1 MKNNYSFVLLAI
13 AVLALPLFAL
23 AQQKANYH
31 WATKFDISDSD
42 VTDYEGGPLI
52 EMLVDQE
59 GNSYL
64 LGGFQEGLQL
74 DAQTSLEEHPDGIYQ
89 YFLAKYN
96 AKGRLE
102 WYRTIRESE
111 FGLVDVF
118 DMVLD
123 AQGQVLLGGISS
135 ADTTYLGQNDY
146 LTSSCG
152 EDSFCEDLFLV
163 KFSPQGALI
172 STQQISTKAGY
183 FYDLRLN
190 LDLQNNLFLTFF
202 SYRTDSIHI
211 ANQSIKTLAEDA
223 IFTCKLTPLGQ
234 LEWYR
239 QGDQISASLELL
251 DVSAQADGSFW
262 ALGDYEFG
270 DEADFGDG
278 FTLQSLPDIDP
289 FYDQNYLIKHDAKGD
304 IEWLSEINSEILYT
318 RMVAGRN
325 GDIYLVGIYTEV
337 LYYNGR
343 VVLSDIG
350 INPNPDDD
358 YTTFVLKIG
367 SDGQIIWK
375 KQFSQVAP
383 YCYDLVQESSFLN
396 YRSWAVDAAGRLLMP
411 LYYLAYEPT
420 TLEVEGRTIELP
432 ITYSDE
438 EYSMYEWGGLGR
450 IDRLG
455 QMEFLMDF
463 PLDTQNHFY
472 PHFVRP
478 GPNETFYLQGAMY
491 IDTLRLGENS
501 LITEDFISSVLTR
514 FDFSAAQKRPS
525 PADRPFP
532 RPPAPIGESQLQVP
546 VLDQGMA
553 KVFPNPAQERLNIQL
568 KQPISLESLQIRD
581 QLGRILWRSGG
592 SEHFLGAEV
601 EVKHL
606 APGVYVLELFTAQQK
621 LNFQFIKK

>member
-1 MKNNYSFVLLAI
+1 MKNHYYSVLLAI
-13 AVLALPLFAL
+13 VVLALPLFAF
-23 AQQKANYH
+23 AQKKANYH

-52 EMLVDQE
+52 EMLVDQQ

-64 LGGFQEGLQL
+64 LGGFKEGLQL

-102 WYRTIRESE
+102 WYRTIRESNS
-111 FGLVDVF
+111 GLVDVF

-172 STQQISTKAGY
+172 STQQISTEAGY

-190 LDLQNNLFLTFF
+190 LDVQNNLFLTFF

-223 IFTCKLTPLGQ
+223 IFTCKMTPEGQ
-234 LEWYR
+234 LGWYR

-270 DEADFGDG
+270 DEADFGEG

-325 GDIYLVGIYTEV
+325 GDIYLVGIYSEI

-350 INPNPDDD
+350 INPNPEDD

-383 YCYDLVQESSFLN
+383 YCYDLVLEYSFLN
-396 YRSWAVDAAGRLLMP
+396 YRSWAVDATGRLLMP

-420 TLEVEGRTIELP
+420 TLEVEGRTIELH

-463 PLDTQNHFY
+463 PLDAKNHFY

-478 GPNETFYLQGAMY
+478 GPNETLYLQGAMY
-491 IDTLRLGENS
+491 IDTLRLGENR
-501 LITEDFISSVLTR
+501 LVTEDFISSVLTR
-514 FDFSAAQKRPS
+514 FDFSAAQKRLS

-532 RPPAPIGESQLQVP
+532 YPPAPIGESQLQVP
-546 VLDQGMA
+546 LLDQGTA
-553 KVFPNPAQERLNIQL
+553 QLFPNPVQERLNIQL

-581 QLGRILWRSGG
+581 QFGRILWRSGG
-592 SEHFLGAEV
+592 STHFLGAEV
-601 EVKHL
+601 EVQHL
-606 APGVYVLELFTAQQK
+606 APGAYILELFTAQQK

>member
-1 MKNNYSFVLLAI
+1 MKNHYSSVLLAI
-13 AVLALPLFAL
+13 AVLALPLFAF

-102 WYRTIRESE
+102 WYRTIRESNS
-111 FGLVDVF
+111 GLVDVF

-190 LDLQNNLFLTFF
+190 LDVQNNLFLTFF

-223 IFTCKLTPLGQ
+223 IFTCKMTPEGQ

-270 DEADFGDG
+270 DEADFGEG

-318 RMVAGRN
+318 RMVAGKN
-325 GDIYLVGIYTEV
+325 GDIYLVGIYSEI

-350 INPNPDDD
+350 INPNPEND

-383 YCYDLVQESSFLN
+383 YCYDLVLESSFLN
-396 YRSWAVDAAGRLLMP
+396 YRSWAVDATGRLLMP

-438 EYSMYEWGGLGR
+438 EYSMYEWGGVGR

-463 PLDTQNHFY
+463 PLDAKNHFY

-491 IDTLRLGENS
+491 IDTLRLGENR
-501 LITEDFISSVLTR
+501 LVTEDFISSVLTR

-532 RPPAPIGESQLQVP
+532 HPPAPIGESQLQVP
-546 VLDQGMA
+546 LLDQGTA
-553 KVFPNPAQERLNIQL
+553 QLFPNPAQERLNIQL

-592 SEHFLGAEV
+592 STHFLGAEV
-601 EVKHL
+601 EVQHL
-606 APGVYVLELFTAQQK
+606 APGAYILELFTAQQK